1 MQDINNITSH
11 FKGHFI
17 TTPDE
22 MSKRLSNIKAFV
34 FDWDGVFNAGWKD
47 AEGSSAFNEV
57 DAMGTNLLRF
67 NHYLR
72 SGRPPFSA
80 VITGEKN
87 KAALHFATREHFN
100 GVYCNVKY
108 KRQALDH
115 MCETCGIKPEEVC
128 FMFDDVLDFS
138 ISAVAGLRIMVG
150 RECNPLMIEWA
161 VNKGYVDYLTAAT
174 GAEYAVRE
182 MVELLTGISG
192 KYTETIDERARFTDT
207 YKTYLK
213 ARNEADVKL
222 YVAEGEQIT
231 EKKSL

>member
-1 MQDINNITSH
+1 MQNLTSITSH
-11 FKGHFI
+11 FKGSFI
-17 TTPDE
+17 TTPEE
-22 MSKRLSNIKAFV
+22 MVKRLSTIKAFV

-72 SGRPPFSA
+72 NGQPPFAA
-80 VITGEKN
+80 VITGEQN
-87 KAALHFATREHFN
+87 KAALRFATREHFN

-115 MCETCGIKPEEVC
+115 LCQAYSIKPEEVC

-138 ISAVAGLRIMVG
+138 VSEVAGLRIMVG
-150 RECNPLMIEWA
+150 RQCNPLMIEWA
-161 VNKGYVDYLTAAT
+161 VSNGHVDYITAAT

-182 MVELLTGISG
+182 MVELITGISG
-192 KYTETIDERARFTDT
+192 KYEATIRERAQFTDT

-213 ARNEADVKL
+213 ARNEAETKL
-222 YVAEGEQIT
+222 YVADDEKIT